1 MTSMLATPKTLIEH
15 PIVMRLH
22 FRPRWIPL
30 IATLLVAGTGFVLG
44 NWQTHRAE
52 EKISIAETIAARSQ
66 LDPLPLAELSEGEAP
81 AEFTPVKAKGV
92 FVGDWPVYLEN
103 RPLNGRAGF
112 YLAMPLRLSGSDRVV
127 LVLRGWFPRDGQDR
141 QRLPA
146 IPVPPDEVEIAGL
159 TRASIGKVMQ
169 LGETHQPSPGAIVQN
184 LGIEELTSA
193 SRLPLH
199 DFIIEQTSALDDG
212 LVRDWPAPSSGI
224 DTHRG
229 YAFQWYALATAAL
242 LFFIVTGFRRASK
255 PNA

>member
-1 MTSMLATPKTLIEH
+1 
-15 PIVMRLH
+15 MRLH

-30 IATLLVAGTGFVLG
+30 IATLLVAGIGFVLG
-44 NWQTHRAE
+44 NWQTHRAQ

-66 LDPLPLAELSEGEAP
+66 LDPLPLAELPVGETP

-92 FVGDWPVYLEN
+92 FVRDWPVYLDN

-112 YLAMPLRLSGSDRVV
+112 YLVMPLRLAGSDRVV
-127 LVLRGWFPRDGQDR
+127 LVLRGWFPRDIQDR
-141 QRLPA
+141 QRLPT
-146 IPVPPDEVEIAGL
+146 IPVPQDEVEIAGL
-159 TRASIGKVMQ
+159 ARASIGKVMQ
-169 LGETHQPSPGAIVQN
+169 LGETLQPRPGAIVQN
-184 LGIEELTSA
+184 LGIEELASA

-212 LVRDWPAPSSGI
+212 LVRDWPAPTSGI